1 MRESDNYAAHA
12 ARCHQEAVDA
22 TLDNVR
28 DRALRA
34 EAAWTA
40 MASRS
45 LKTETSRDAREARTL
60 HDAAPAVF
68 ASADALE
75 PDSVEG

>member
-1 MRESDNYAAHA
+1 MRDSDAFSAHA
-12 ARCHQEAVDA
+12 ARCQQEAADA

-40 MASRS
+40 MAVRSR
-45 LKTETSRDAREARTL
+45 KTEASREAREARTL
-60 HDAAPAVF
+60 ADAAPALF
-68 ASADALE
+68 TPTAE
-75 PDSVEG
+75 

>member
-1 MRESDNYAAHA
+1 MRDSDTFTAHA
-12 ARCHQEAVDA
+12 TRCHDEADAA

-40 MASRS
+40 MAVRSR
-45 LKTETSRDAREARTL
+45 KTEASRDAREARTL
-60 HDAAPAVF
+60 SDAAPALF
-68 ASADALE
+68 STDPA
-75 PDSVEG
+75 